1 MKESLAE
8 QLKQKFVK
16 KKRIFPTIKP
26 EQVDKGSIVYV
37 SLDPTDGITVNG
49 GYKSRAKFITI
60 IGELPDDYIVGSL
73 LINTRANFANEY
85 LESCQYPLKQSDY
98 PDLLDYQSWLDCS
111 KLWRIPK
118 SKILTGGYCGK
129 ILEKDMKY
137 IMQCLVDTPT
147 ISKKEKLL
155 FGIIE
160 K

>member
-16 KKRIFPTIKP
+16 RKRIFPTIKP

-73 LINTRANFANEY
+73 LINTRANFANKY
-85 LESCQYPLKQSDY
+85 LES
-98 PDLLDYQSWLDCS
+98 
-111 KLWRIPK
+111 
-118 SKILTGGYCGK
+118 
-129 ILEKDMKY
+129 
-137 IMQCLVDTPT
+137 
-147 ISKKEKLL
+147 
-155 FGIIE
+155 
-160 K
+160 